1 MILAAMVSGCSKDD
15 AAQPATFTL
24 TGYSDINTRTAFGTP
39 DTERI
44 PFVWSAGDKIWVDG
58 GQPSSPL
65 ETGGVP
71 TATFTFTSEPQEG
84 ATIYYN
90 MKGLSAIANI
100 PAEQNTNQSL
110 GLNGDFGYATVENGS
125 FKLNHATA
133 YLWFDVT
140 RANGELEGATL
151 ESITIDAT
159 DATIAGTA
167 QWNGSAF
174 NTPTNGNGKSTIT
187 LTVGKELATANEGVM
202 AAAVVLP
209 TTLSKLTLTYEFTVG
224 DKTKYYD
231 KTIEKSR
238 VLESGHTYRIA
249 VEGLKAS
256 DLYSEPELRVLTFED
271 GTQKF
276 SPYSFTTYYNDEM
289 YGSGET
295 INTYNISKWSDLI
308 PKKDHGDEMIYGIY
322 DQNTWSYAGSAN
334 YNWCDDG
341 NTFLRH
347 EFPLYV
353 STQID
358 WNTFEEVEIKTKSY
372 QRQGEVLS
380 KSYAPALTEET
391 ENAYQGN
398 NYDQGY
404 GSFGSERYVYA
415 SAPAGGSNTFCVHHG
430 YSDFYNPKD
439 KLSGFEF
446 SDGVARVI
454 QSMDVANT
462 SYAYYQLKT
471 GFYFGMNYTG
481 LKPETQFKIVAY
493 GYKSSDDTAPETAE
507 FYLVKD
513 GVIVED
519 WTKWDLS
526 GLGKVVRVEFNLVGS
541 PFDLLEKYP
550 NPNDIPND
558 IDDLTGAYGLGAPGY
573 FAYDNIAVWFE

>member
-1 MILAAMVSGCSKDD
+1 MKRLFSILAIAAMVSGCSKDD

-44 PFVWSAGDKIWVDG
+44 PFVWSVDDKIWVDG

-100 PAEQNTNQSL
+100 PAEQDANNSL

-125 FKLNHATA
+125 FTLNHATA

-140 RANGELEGATL
+140 RANGELEGAKL
-151 ESITIDAT
+151 ESITIDAS

-174 NTPTNGNGKSTIT
+174 NTPTNGKSTIT

-256 DLYSEPELRVLTFED
+256 NLYSEPELRVLTFED

-276 SPYSFTTYYNDEM
+276 SQYSFWTYKYDGYESFEE
-289 YGSGET
+289 YKQYT
-295 INTYNISKWSDLI
+295 ISKWSELI
-308 PKKDHGDEMIYGIY
+308 PDTQHGDPMHYGVGDDMMGIWADALKTDY
-322 DQNTWSYAGSAN
+322 Y
-334 YNWCDDG
+334 WCDSG
-341 NTFLRH
+341 NTMLKHVLPSGSYRGGGH
-347 EFPLYV
+347 VISNYV
-353 STQID
+353 REDFETCPDEEWWAAVQLSTL
-358 WNTFEEVEIKTKSY
+358 N
-372 QRQGEVLS
+372 G
-380 KSYAPALTEET
+380 
-391 ENAYQGN
+391 GN
-398 NYDQGY
+398 N
-404 GSFGSERYVYA
+404 GS
-415 SAPAGGSNTFCVHHG
+415 SNFCVHNG
-430 YSDFYNPKD
+430 YSATDHSDLP
-439 KLSGFEF
+439 GFEF
-446 SDGVARVI
+446 SDGKARVI
-454 QSMDVANT
+454 DHMYVTNT
-462 SYAYYQLKT
+462 TYATNCLIVGDGFT
-471 GFYFGMNYTG
+471 GPIGDDSW
-481 LKPETQFKIVAY
+481 FKIVAT
-493 GYKSSDDTAPETAE
+493 GYDENDNEVAEKAECYLCDVANGIFADDWVQ
-507 FYLVKD
+507 F
-513 GVIVED
+513 
-519 WTKWDLS
+519 DLS
-526 GLGKVVRVEFNLVGS
+526 SLGKVKKVVFNMYS
-541 PFDLLEKYP
+541 STDLHNSHSMAVP
-550 NPNDIPND
+550 
-558 IDDLTGAYGLGAPGY
+558 AY
-573 FAYDNIAVWFE
+573 FAYDDVAVWFE

>member
-1 MILAAMVSGCSKDD
+1 MKRLFSILILAAMVSGCSKDD

-44 PFVWSAGDKIWVDG
+44 PFVWSVDDKIWVDG

-100 PAEQNTNQSL
+100 PAEQDANNSL

-125 FKLNHATA
+125 FTLNHATA

-140 RANGELEGATL
+140 RANGEGELEGATL
-151 ESITIDAT
+151 ESITIDAS

-174 NTPTNGNGKSTIT
+174 NTPTNGKSTIT

-256 DLYSEPELRVLTFED
+256 NLYSEPELRVLTFED

-276 SPYSFTTYYNDEM
+276 SPYSFWTYKYDGSESFDKYEM
-289 YGSGET
+289 YT
-295 INTYNISKWSDLI
+295 ISKWSELI
-308 PKKDHGDEMIYGIY
+308 PDTQHGDPMHYGVGDDIMGIWADALKTDY
-322 DQNTWSYAGSAN
+322 Y
-334 YNWCDDG
+334 WCDSG
-341 NTFLRH
+341 NTMLKHVLPSGSYRGGGH
-347 EFPLYV
+347 VISNYV
-353 STQID
+353 REDFETCPDEGWWAAVQLSTLC
-358 WNTFEEVEIKTKSY
+358 
-372 QRQGEVLS
+372 G
-380 KSYAPALTEET
+380 
-391 ENAYQGN
+391 GN
-398 NYDQGY
+398 N
-404 GSFGSERYVYA
+404 GS
-415 SAPAGGSNTFCVHHG
+415 SNFCVHNG
-430 YSDFYNPKD
+430 YSATDHSDLP
-439 KLSGFEF
+439 GFEF
-446 SDGVARVI
+446 SDGKARVI
-454 QSMDVANT
+454 DHMYVTNT
-462 SYAYYQLKT
+462 TYATNCLILGDGFT
-471 GFYFGMNYTG
+471 G
-481 LKPETQFKIVAY
+481 PIVDDSWFKIVAT
-493 GYKSSDDTAPETAE
+493 GYDENDNEVAEKAECYLCDVAKGIFADDWVQ
-507 FYLVKD
+507 F
-513 GVIVED
+513 
-519 WTKWDLS
+519 DLS
-526 GLGKVVRVEFNLVGS
+526 SLGKVKKVVFNMYS
-541 PFDLLEKYP
+541 STDLH
-550 NPNDIPND
+550 N
-558 IDDLTGAYGLGAPGY
+558 GYGMAAPAY
-573 FAYDNIAVWFE
+573 FAYDDVAVWFE